1 MQYFL
6 FILLLNNV
14 RSTKLLELL
23 MKTKLLAVACMLT
36 CAALN
41 AQVSVTTKH
50 NGLYRTGWYN
60 RETSLAPAKINV
72 RQFGKI
78 FSLPVDDNVFAQP
91 LILSNLN
98 IGGGIHN
105 VVFIATVNSTVYAF
119 NADKGNLYWS
129 KNYTPSGLRTVQNT
143 DFTGTCNGRRE
154 NNDFARNVG
163 IVGTPVL
170 DSATQTLYFV
180 ERNTDATSPGNGHF
194 FTVLHAVSAITGNE
208 MPNSPV

>member
-119 NADKGNLYWS
+119 NADKGN
-129 KNYTPSGLRTVQNT
+129 
-143 DFTGTCNGRRE
+143 
-154 NNDFARNVG
+154 
-163 IVGTPVL
+163 
-170 DSATQTLYFV
+170 
-180 ERNTDATSPGNGHF
+180 
-194 FTVLHAVSAITGNE
+194 
-208 MPNSPV
+208 